1 MKPSLLKKKQ
11 RLEAEQRRKR
21 DLQKRNKTFDPK
33 KPFEK
38 IDFRYQPGTLLQQ
51 PHTWLFYRLYKRSLK
66 DRFNE
71 FARLEIQCRPVF
83 PKFCETVYKEYLVE
97 FRLRYQFKRL
107 LNAWLIQ
114 RMNKKSSDL
123 IDPITLNPIMKPIY
137 VYDTKHR
144 RRYIFEADSLNK
156 AIKKNLYA
164 HQYTVPSPRKPM
176 NILTNKPFTYVQL
189 IGIYDQMLSTRC
201 RIEDFSALRKWQFR
215 LETWKLYMYNQ
226 IYLMAIKEEL
236 YNYQSADGKD
246 MLEDFIK
253 DMIVIIKITITELF
267 ELVVTNAVNWYPE
280 HPLLEQFRA
289 LCVSSYESNIY
300 QLNTG
305 LLLTAR
311 FTQLFQPN
319 YPKCALWD
327 QVLDRMKADSDA
339 EKALEDEDVAMG
351 R

>member
-1 MKPSLLKKKQ
+1 MKQSLLKKKQ
-11 RLEAEQRRKR
+11 RLEAARKR
-21 DLQKRNKTFDPK
+21 VLQKRNKMFDPK

-38 IDFRYQPGTLLQQ
+38 IPFVYAPGTLLNQ
-51 PHTWLFYRLYKRSLK
+51 PHTWLFYRLYKGSLK

-71 FARLEIQCRPVF
+71 FARLEVQCRPVF
-83 PKFCETVYKEYLVE
+83 PEFCQTVYKEYMIE

-107 LNAWLIQ
+107 LNAWLLR
-114 RMNKKSSDL
+114 RMDKKSSDL

-137 VYDTKHR
+137 VYDTKQR

-156 AIKKNLYA
+156 AIKKNLFA
-164 HQYTVPSPRKPM
+164 HQYTVPNPRKPV

-189 IGIYDQMLSTRC
+189 VGIYDQMLSTRC

-226 IYLMAIKEEL
+226 IYLSAIKEEL

-253 DMIVIIKITITELF
+253 DMIVIIKTPITELF

-305 LLLTAR
+305 LLLTSR
-311 FTQLFQPN
+311 FTQLFTPN
-319 YPKCALWD
+319 YPKCPLWE

-339 EKALEDEDVAMG
+339 EKALEDEDVVMG